1 MLTAEATTG
10 YLYTLTNTIIS
21 HGLGHQTSGN
31 ETAANTGNKMNLLGS
46 LTKPLTSRIIQASDV

>member
-10 YLYTLTNTIIS
+10 YLYTLTNTITS
-21 HGLGHQTSGN
+21 HGLGHTSGN

>member
-10 YLYTLTNTIIS
+10 YLYTLTNTITS
-21 HGLGHQTSGN
+21 HGLGQTSGN